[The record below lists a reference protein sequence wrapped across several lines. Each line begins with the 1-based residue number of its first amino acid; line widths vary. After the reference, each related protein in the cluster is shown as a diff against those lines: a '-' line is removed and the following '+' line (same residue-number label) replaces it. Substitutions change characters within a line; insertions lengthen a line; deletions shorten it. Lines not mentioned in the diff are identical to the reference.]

1 MGFLQNLE
9 NFLNE
14 KAKLVEDTIN
24 KSLDDVSGKIDING
38 MMDQASDKL
47 NTVWDSMNSQMHNN
61 SDSCNN
67 MAQPVSNDTTQCY
80 QGETIPMETTPV
92 SDNIVTEHYTGET
105 VPMTSKPAINL
116 YKETELDAGLTGS
129 YEVKPENNTS
139 EPVKK
144 TGVSLKK

>member
-47 NTVWDSMNSQMHNN
+47 NTAWDSMNSQMHNN
-61 SDSCNN
+61 SGNQNN
-67 MAQPVSNDTTQCY
+67 MTQSVGNNETQHY
-80 QGETIPMETTPV
+80 QGETIHMETTPV
-92 SDNIVTEHYTGET
+92 SDNIVPEHYTGET
-105 VPMTSKPAINL
+105 IPMTSKPAINL
-116 YKETELDAGLTGS
+116 YKETELNDGLAGGD
-129 YEVKPENNTS
+129 EVKSENNTS
-139 EPVKK
+139 ESVKK
-144 TGVSLKK
+144 TGVNLKK